1 MAEKQQKEIQEKAPA
16 AEKQPKAPKEK
27 AAPAAEKQPKAPK
40 EKAPAE
46 PQPKYISRMRTFY
59 DNEIRPALAKE
70 LEITNP
76 MAIPRVE
83 KIVLNMGVGEAIT
96 NKKILEDAVREL
108 TAIAGQKPV
117 INKARKSIATFK
129 LREGMPIG
137 TSVVLRKDRMF
148 DFLDRLISV
157 ALPRVKD
164 FRGIS
169 GKAFDGRGNYTLGIK
184 DFMIF
189 PEIDFNKVEVTK
201 GLNVTICTTA
211 RNDKEAKAL
220 LKMFGMPFNN

>member
-1 MAEKQQKEIQEKAPA
+1 MAEKQQKEAKEKKAPA
-16 AEKQPKAPKEK
+16 AEKQQKAPKEK
-27 AAPAAEKQPKAPK
+27 AAPAAEKQPK
-40 EKAPAE
+40 
-46 PQPKYISRMRTFY
+46 YVSRMRTY
-59 DNEIRPALAKE
+59 YEQEVRPALAKE
-70 LEITNP
+70 LNITNP

-96 NKKILEDAVREL
+96 NKKILEDAVKEL

-137 TSVVLRKDRMF
+137 TSVILRKDRMY

-189 PEIDFNKVEVTK
+189 PEIDFNKVETTK

-211 RNDKEAKAL
+211 RNDQEAKAL
-220 LKMFGMPFNN
+220 LKMFNMPFNN

>member
-1 MAEKQQKEIQEKAPA
+1 MAEKQQKA
-16 AEKQPKAPKEK
+16 AKEQ
-27 AAPAAEKQPKAPK
+27 APAAEKQPKAPK
-40 EKAPAE
+40 EKAPAAE
-46 PQPKYISRMRTFY
+46 KQPKYVSRMRTFY
-59 DNEIRPALAKE
+59 DNEVRPALAKE
-70 LEITNP
+70 LGITNP
-76 MAIPRVE
+76 MAIPRIE
-83 KIVLNMGVGEAIT
+83 KIVLNMGVGEAIA
-96 NKKILEDAVREL
+96 NKKILEDAVKEL

-137 TSVVLRKDRMF
+137 TSVILRRDRMF
-148 DFLDRLISV
+148 DFLDRLVSV

-189 PEIDFNKVEVTK
+189 PELDFNKVETTK

>member
-1 MAEKQQKEIQEKAPA
+1 
-16 AEKQPKAPKEK
+16 
-27 AAPAAEKQPKAPK
+27 
-40 EKAPAE
+40 
-46 PQPKYISRMRTFY
+46 MRTFY
-59 DNEIRPALAKE
+59 DKEIRPALAKE
-70 LEITNP
+70 LEISNP

-96 NKKILEDAVREL
+96 NKKVLEDAVKEL

-129 LREGMPIG
+129 LRQGMPIG
-137 TSVVLRKDRMF
+137 TSVILRKERMY

-169 GKAFDGRGNYTLGIK
+169 GKAFDGRGNYSLGIK

-189 PEIDFNKVEVTK
+189 PEIDFNKVETTK